1 MIYTI
6 GHSIHSIETF
16 MSLLKAAGVTAVAD
30 VRSAPYS
37 RYQPQFNR
45 EVLEKSLHEA
55 EIEYVFLGDELGGRS
70 PNESDFEDG
79 RVVYA
84 RLRKRSEFDKGLE
97 RVIAGSQKYVLAL
110 MCTEK
115 EPLDCHRTLLVAQAL
130 TEQGFE
136 TSHIHSDSSVETHDA
151 AIQRLL
157 KMHKL
162 DEEDLFRSRNE
173 LVSEAILQ
181 QEHKIAYTTK
191 TPDTDRN
198 VEDSQGAA

>member
-6 GHSIHSIETF
+6 GHSIHSIQAFT
-16 MSLLKAAGVTAVAD
+16 SLLKAVGVTAVAD

-45 EVLEKSLHEA
+45 DTLEKSLREA

-70 PNESDFEDG
+70 PNQSDFEDG
-79 RVVYA
+79 RVVYS
-84 RLRKRSEFDKGLE
+84 RLRQRSEFDKGLE

-115 EPLDCHRTLLVAQAL
+115 DPLDCHRTLLVAQAL
-130 TEQGFE
+130 TEQGVE
-136 TSHIHSDSSVETHDA
+136 MSHIHSDSSLEAHDD

-162 DEEDLFRSRNE
+162 DEEDLFRSHQE
-173 LVSEAILQ
+173 LVSEAIHK
-181 QEHKIAYTTK
+181 QEQKIAYTSK
-191 TPDTDRN
+191 TPGTDRK

>member
-1 MIYTI
+1 VIYTI
-6 GHSIHSIETF
+6 GHSIHSIDVF
-16 MSLLKAAGVTAVAD
+16 VGMLKSAGITAIAD

-45 EVLEKSLHEA
+45 QILEKSLLEA
-55 EIEYVFLGDELGGRS
+55 NIQYVFLGDELGGRS
-70 PNESDFEDG
+70 PNESDFENG

-84 RLRKRSEFDKGLE
+84 RLRQRPVFDVGLD
-97 RVIAGSQKYVLAL
+97 RVILGSQKYTLAL

-130 TEQGFE
+130 AEQGLQI
-136 TSHIHSDSSVETHDA
+136 SHIHSDSTVELHEA

-157 KMHKL
+157 KIHKL
-162 DEEDLFRSRNE
+162 DDADLFRSHEE

-181 QEHKIAYTTK
+181 QEHKIAFTSRDAER
-191 TPDTDRN
+191 DTAAD
-198 VEDSQGAA
+198 DSQGAA

>member
-6 GHSIHSIETF
+6 GHSIHSIDVF
-16 MSLLKAAGVTAVAD
+16 VGMLKSAGITAIAD

-45 EVLEKSLHEA
+45 QILEKSLLEA
-55 EIEYVFLGDELGGRS
+55 NIQYVFLGDELGGRS
-70 PNESDFEDG
+70 PNESDFENG

-84 RLRKRSEFDKGLE
+84 RLRQRPVFDVGLD
-97 RVIAGSQKYVLAL
+97 RVILGSQKYTLAL

-130 TEQGFE
+130 AEQGLQI
-136 TSHIHSDSSVETHDA
+136 SHIHSDSTVELHEA

-157 KMHKL
+157 KIHKL
-162 DEEDLFRSRNE
+162 DDADLFRSHEE

-181 QEHKIAYTTK
+181 QEHKIAFTSRDAER
-191 TPDTDRN
+191 DTAAD
-198 VEDSQGAA
+198 DSQGAA

>member
-6 GHSIHSIETF
+6 GHSIHSIEAF
-16 MSLLKAAGVTAVAD
+16 IKLLKGTGVTAVAD

-45 EVLEKSLHEA
+45 ETLENSLHAA

-70 PNESDFEDG
+70 PNESDFENG
-79 RVVYA
+79 RVVYS
-84 RLRKRSEFDKGLE
+84 RLRQRSEFEKGLE
-97 RVIAGSQKYVLAL
+97 RVIAGSQKYELAL

-130 TEQGFE
+130 TEQGIE
-136 TSHIHSDSSVETHDA
+136 VSHIHSDSSLETHDG
-151 AIQRLL
+151 AIHRLL
-157 KMHKL
+157 RMHKL
-162 DEEDLFRSRNE
+162 DEEDLFRLHHE
-173 LVSEAILQ
+173 LVSEAILK
-181 QEHKIAYTTK
+181 QEQKIAYTSK
-191 TPDTDRN
+191 VPSTDSS

>member
-6 GHSIHSIETF
+6 GHSIHSIEAF
-16 MSLLKAAGVTAVAD
+16 IRILKAAGVTAVAD

-45 EVLEKSLHEA
+45 DALEKSLRGA
-55 EIEYVFLGDELGGRS
+55 EIEYVFLGVELGGRS

-79 RVVYA
+79 RVVYS
-84 RLRKRSEFDKGLE
+84 RLRQRSEFDKGLE
-97 RVIAGSQKYVLAL
+97 RVIAGSQKFVLAL

-130 TEQGFE
+130 TEQGVE
-136 TSHIHSDSSVETHDA
+136 MSHIHSDSSLETHDA

-162 DEEDLFRSRNE
+162 DEEDLFGSHHE
-173 LVSEAILQ
+173 LVSEAILK
-181 QEHKIAYTTK
+181 QEQKIAYTSRI
-191 TPDTDRN
+191 PGTDRIEEN
-198 VEDSQGAA
+198 SQGAA

>member
-1 MIYTI
+1 VIYTI
-6 GHSIHSIETF
+6 GHSIHSIEALTR
-16 MSLLKAAGVTAVAD
+16 LLKAVGVTAVAD

-45 EVLEKSLHEA
+45 ETLEKSLREV

-79 RVVYA
+79 RVVYS
-84 RLRKRSEFDKGLE
+84 RLRQRSEFDKGLE

-130 TEQGFE
+130 TEQGVE
-136 TSHIHSDSSVETHDA
+136 ISHIHSDSSLETHDA

-162 DEEDLFRSRNE
+162 DDEDLFRSHYE
-173 LVSEAILQ
+173 LLSEAILK
-181 QEHKIAYTTK
+181 QERKIAYTSRTIGADK
-191 TPDTDRN
+191 N

>member
-6 GHSIHSIETF
+6 GHSIHSIEAF
-16 MSLLKAAGVTAVAD
+16 ISLLKASGVTAVAD

-45 EVLEKSLHEA
+45 EVLEKSLHDA

-84 RLRKRSEFDKGLE
+84 RLRQRSEFDKGLE

-162 DEEDLFRSRNE
+162 DEEDLFRSPNE

-181 QEHKIAYTTK
+181 QEQKIAYTSK

-198 VEDSQGAA
+198 VVDSQGAA

>member
-1 MIYTI
+1 M
-6 GHSIHSIETF
+6 
-16 MSLLKAAGVTAVAD
+16 LKSAGITAIAD

-45 EVLEKSLHEA
+45 QILEKSLLEA
-55 EIEYVFLGDELGGRS
+55 NIQYVFLGDELGGRS
-70 PNESDFEDG
+70 PNESDFENG

-84 RLRKRSEFDKGLE
+84 RLRQRPVFDVGLD
-97 RVIAGSQKYVLAL
+97 RVILGSQKYTLAL

-130 TEQGFE
+130 AEQGLQI
-136 TSHIHSDSSVETHDA
+136 SHIHSDSTVELHEA

-157 KMHKL
+157 KIHKL
-162 DEEDLFRSRNE
+162 DDADLFRSHEE

-181 QEHKIAYTTK
+181 QEHKIAFTSRDAER
-191 TPDTDRN
+191 DTAAD
-198 VEDSQGAA
+198 DSQGAA

>member
-6 GHSIHSIETF
+6 GHSIHSIEVF
-16 MSLLKAAGVTAVAD
+16 VGLLKSAGITAVAD

-37 RYQPQFNR
+37 RFQPQFNR
-45 EVLEKSLHEA
+45 ELLEKSLLEA
-55 EIEYVFLGDELGGRS
+55 KIQYVFLGNELGGRS
-70 PNESDFEDG
+70 PNEGDFENG

-84 RLRKRSEFDKGLE
+84 RLRQRPVFDQGLD
-97 RVIAGSQKYVLAL
+97 RIIIGSQKYTLAL

-130 TEQGFE
+130 SEQGLQI
-136 TSHIHSDSSVETHDA
+136 SHIHSDSTIESHEA

-157 KMHKL
+157 RIHKL
-162 DEEDLFRSRNE
+162 EDADLFRSHEE

-181 QEHKIAYTTK
+181 QEHKIAFTSK
-191 TPDTDRN
+191 EVDR
-198 VEDSQGAA
+198 DRAADGSQGAA

>member
-6 GHSIHSIETF
+6 GHSIHSIEAF
-16 MSLLKAAGVTAVAD
+16 IRILKAAGVTAVAD

-45 EVLEKSLHEA
+45 DALEKSLRGA
-55 EIEYVFLGDELGGRS
+55 EIEYVFLGVELGGRS

-79 RVVYA
+79 RVVYS
-84 RLRKRSEFDKGLE
+84 RLRQRSEFDKGLE
-97 RVIAGSQKYVLAL
+97 RVIAGSQKFVLAL

-130 TEQGFE
+130 TEQGVE
-136 TSHIHSDSSVETHDA
+136 MSHIHSDSSLETHDA
-151 AIQRLL
+151 TIQRLL

-162 DEEDLFRSRNE
+162 DEEDLFGSHHE
-173 LVSEAILQ
+173 LVSEAILK
-181 QEHKIAYTTK
+181 QEQKIAYTSRI
-191 TPDTDRN
+191 PGTDRIEEN
-198 VEDSQGAA
+198 SQGAA